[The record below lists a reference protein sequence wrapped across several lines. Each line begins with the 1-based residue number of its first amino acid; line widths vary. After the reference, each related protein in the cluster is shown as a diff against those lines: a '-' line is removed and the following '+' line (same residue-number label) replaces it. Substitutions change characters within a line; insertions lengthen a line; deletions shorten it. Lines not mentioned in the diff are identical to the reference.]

1 MSINDRTSGPA
12 SHVFAPIYYVKF
24 RVFTFPRRIF
34 FFLVSVSFP
43 GILSLFTSGEQGTG
57 PDQNSA
63 SNYMKDKILP
73 FSEGLQL
80 LG

>member
-1 MSINDRTSGPA
+1 MIGPLA
-12 SHVFAPIYYVKF
+12 LLVMFLHPFIMLNLGFLHS
-24 RVFTFPRRIF
+24 REEF

>member
-1 MSINDRTSGPA
+1 MIGPLA
-12 SHVFAPIYYVKF
+12 LLVMFLHPFIMLNLGFLHSREEF
-24 RVFTFPRRIF
+24 F